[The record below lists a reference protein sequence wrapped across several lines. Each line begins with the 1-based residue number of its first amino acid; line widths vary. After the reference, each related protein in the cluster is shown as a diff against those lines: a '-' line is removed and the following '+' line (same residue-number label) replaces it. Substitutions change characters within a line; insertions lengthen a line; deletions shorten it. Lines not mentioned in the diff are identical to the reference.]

1 MDIIETTRR
10 ILTKVKDY
18 ILNSPWRSEYEAE
31 IERVLL
37 NIDQPCELAVVG
49 LVKAGKSSFIN
60 ALLGEDLTVVDV
72 TEATATIN
80 YFRYGMVKD
89 PEKPI
94 KVVWNDG
101 REEWQTRQ
109 FLDSL
114 QGNTQEVLE
123 RAANIDHLEYFL
135 PNELLEHITIVD
147 TPGTNS
153 VVKEHSDR
161 LSDYLSQQNIQKS
174 NNIKQRAD
182 AVIVLV
188 GHVQKMGDEDVV
200 NKFTDAT
207 NPFNFIGIMSKID
220 NEWEGK
226 EGVTL
231 EEECN
236 QWKKRCTTYSER
248 LNDRLHSIHP
258 VSVLLHQKVEELLQN
273 GRLIEIQSAI
283 RQIKDKDYYDFLLRS
298 SVAFEKKIEP
308 DELESYYECIGLSL
322 DARKRL
328 TEGMPFTVFKVIA
341 DELYHHSITDAVAH
355 LKKYAGMDALNQ
367 ILQQQFFNRSRIM
380 RCYSSLQKVHSIIAG
395 ILEIKIPLLRKNA
408 PYKER
413 ILQEIDNM
421 TFDFYRNKLDG
432 TEFKSLLYHFVKNS
446 IWTEQE
452 YKSQISRV
460 ETLILDIENGIAQL
474 TEANEK
480 SEGLLL
486 LQQNRDLFKED
497 EIRQLETIFGRNKM
511 DIGILTRDDICQQ
524 KNAWAMK
531 REFCSTDSKGLV
543 RRKVIEL
550 ALDFYDRLIDK
561 I

>member
-1 MDIIETTRR
+1 MQFF
-10 ILTKVKDY
+10 
-18 ILNSPWRSEYEAE
+18 
-31 IERVLL
+31 LL
-37 NIDQPCELAVVG
+37 V
-49 LVKAGKSSFIN
+49 F
-60 ALLGEDLTVVDV
+60 
-72 TEATATIN
+72 
-80 YFRYGMVKD
+80 
-89 PEKPI
+89 
-94 KVVWNDG
+94 
-101 REEWQTRQ
+101 
-109 FLDSL
+109 
-114 QGNTQEVLE
+114 
-123 RAANIDHLEYFL
+123 
-135 PNELLEHITIVD
+135 
-147 TPGTNS
+147 
-153 VVKEHSDR
+153 
-161 LSDYLSQQNIQKS
+161 
-174 NNIKQRAD
+174 
-182 AVIVLV
+182 IVLV

-328 TEGMPFTVFKVIA
+328 TEGIPFTVFKVIA

-413 ILQEIDNM
+413 ILQEIDNL

-432 TEFKSLLYHFVKNS
+432 TEFKSLLHHFVNNS

-452 YKSQISRV
+452 YKSQINRV

-474 TEANEK
+474 TESNEK

-497 EIRQLETIFGRNKM
+497 EIKQLETIFGRNKT

-524 KNAWAMK
+524 KIAWAMK
-531 REFCSTDSKGLV
+531 REYCSTDSKG
-543 RRKVIEL
+543 RIRKRIIEL

>member
-1 MDIIETTRR
+1 MDITDITRHT
-10 ILTKVKDY
+10 LTKAKDY

-31 IERVLL
+31 IERTIL
-37 NIDQPCELAVVG
+37 NLDQPCELAVVG
-49 LVKAGKSSFIN
+49 QVKAGKSSFIN
-60 ALLGEDLTVVDV
+60 ALLGENLAVVDV

-80 YFRYGMVKD
+80 YFRYGVVKN
-89 PEKPI
+89 PERPI

-114 QGNTQEVLE
+114 QGNTQDVLE

-153 VVKEHSDR
+153 VVKEHGHK

-226 EGVTL
+226 EGITL
-231 EEECN
+231 QEECE
-236 QWKKRCTTYSER
+236 QWKKRCAAYSDR

-258 VSVLLHQKVEELLQN
+258 VSVLLYQKVEELLKS
-273 GRLIEIQSAI
+273 GRLAEIQFTI

-298 SVAFEKKIEP
+298 STAFEKKIEP
-308 DELESYYECIGLSL
+308 EELESYYASIGLPL
-322 DARKRL
+322 ATRKRL
-328 TEGMPFTVFKVIA
+328 IEGIPFTVFKVIA
-341 DELYHHSITDAVAH
+341 HELYHHSITDAVAH
-355 LKKYAGMDALNQ
+355 LKKYAGMDALNH

-380 RCYSSLQKVHSIIAG
+380 RCYSSLQKVHSIIAEV
-395 ILEIKIPLLRKNA
+395 IEIKIPRLRKNA
-408 PYKER
+408 PYKEK
-413 ILQEIDNM
+413 ILQEIDNLS
-421 TFDFYRNKLDG
+421 FDFYRNKSDE
-432 TEFKSLLYHFVKNS
+432 TEFKLLLHNFAKKS

-452 YKSQISRV
+452 YRSQVSKA

-474 TEANEK
+474 TESNEK

-486 LQQNRDLFKED
+486 LQQNRNLFKED
-497 EIRQLETIFGRNKM
+497 EIRQLETIFCRNKT
-511 DIGILTRDDICQQ
+511 DINILTREGICKQ
-524 KNAWAMK
+524 KTEWAMK
-531 REFCSTDSKGLV
+531 REYCSTDSKG
-543 RRKVIEL
+543 RIRKRIIEL